1 MSIEPVRKHVIVE
14 ATPERAFRIFT
25 ENTKW
30 WPRDHHIG
38 KGALDDRGHSPQLG
52 RFRGVVGNHAAVK
65 RKTHLSLRAERG
77 IRTGGHCHS
86 ERSEESPASGR
97 QSSLRGGFLAVFAA
111 RNDRA

>member
-77 IRTGGHCHS
+77 IPRVRATVLLARGIPRRLR
-86 ERSEESPASGR
+86 RSE
-97 QSSLRGGFLAVFAA
+97 
-111 RNDRA
+111 